1 MEEKKEEMGFLARER
16 VLINEINELLRSI
29 LDKAKVV
36 HYLKICLQMTN
47 RHRSIIEKG
56 ASFVEKSCGTN

>member
-1 MEEKKEEMGFLARER
+1 MGFFLTKER
-16 VLINEINELLRSI
+16 VLINEINEILSTI
-29 LDKAKVV
+29 LDKATSA

>member
-1 MEEKKEEMGFLARER
+1 MGFLARER
-16 VLINEINELLRSI
+16 VLINEINEILSTI
-29 LDKAKVV
+29 LDKATVA

-47 RHRSIIEKG
+47 RNRSIIEKG